1 LSKLLSI
8 ITVTYNCAE
17 LIRPTLDSIL
27 KSKPDGLE
35 YIVIDG
41 KSTDGTVDI
50 IQSFGNDIDLI
61 VSEPD
66 SGIYDAMNKGLRA
79 ATGEYVLFI
88 NAGDLLYTNNVFPAL
103 ADHVGQSNSDIYFG
117 DTMLM
122 DNSGRELGLRSI
134 ESSRA
139 LPEELNWKSLER
151 GMVVSHQSFIVKRSI
166 APLYQLK
173 YQSSSD
179 IDWVISCLKMA
190 ESVVNLQMVISGYLV
205 GGYSKQTHSSSLKE
219 RFAILS
225 HHYGMTKTVLN
236 HFIILLRAVVFK
248 IRGKTLN

>member
-1 LSKLLSI
+1 MSKLLSI

-41 KSTDGTVDI
+41 ASTDGTVDI
-50 IQSFGNDIDLI
+50 IRSFGKDIDLI

-66 SGIYDAMNKGLRA
+66 SGIYNAMNNGLRV
-79 ATGEYVLFI
+79 ATGEYVLYI
-88 NAGDLLYTNNVFPAL
+88 NAGDLLYTNKVFPAI
-103 ADHVGQSNSDIYFG
+103 ADQMGKSNSDIYFG

-122 DNSGRELGLRSI
+122 DNSGRELGLRSSA
-134 ESSRA
+134 SSRA
-139 LPEELNWKSLER
+139 LPSTLNWRSLER

-173 YQSSSD
+173 Y
-179 IDWVISCLKMA
+179 
-190 ESVVNLQMVISGYLV
+190 
-205 GGYSKQTHSSSLKE
+205 H
-219 RFAILS
+219 
-225 HHYGMTKTVLN
+225 
-236 HFIILLRAVVFK
+236 
-248 IRGKTLN
+248 